1 MDWEFG
7 ISRCKL
13 ICIEWVNKVLLY
25 STENYVQHP
34 VINHNGTENEKECM
48 YIYVG
53 SGSVVKNLPAMKET
67 ACSAGDV
74 DSISGSGRSPREG
87 NVNPLQD
94 SCLGNPTDTGIW
106 QATVHRV
113 TKSLTW
119 LSD

>member
-1 MDWEFG
+1 MQTG
-7 ISRCKL
+7 MYRMGKQ
-13 ICIEWVNKVLLY
+13 VLLY

-34 VINHNGTENEKECM
+34 VKNHNGKESEKECV
-48 YIYVG
+48 YVYVG
-53 SGSVVKNLPAMKET
+53 SGSVVENLPATKET

-87 NVNPLQD
+87 NGNAFQY
-94 SCLGNPTDTGIW
+94 SCLGNPTDRGIL